1 MSTYYQLANLT
12 RRERVSFAHLPMKQ
26 REIAGDPAVAAIV
39 SWYLFTRMG
48 DHIVFL
54 PDGTDDWPSIDT
66 WPDATDEIVDDLIS
80 NGILEDHGKSW
91 QDEEEPELYMRDLR
105 NVWMSRSGRLPG

>member
-1 MSTYYQLANLT
+1 MSTCYQLANLT

-26 REIAGDPAVAAIV
+26 REIAGDPAIAAIV
-39 SWYLFTRMG
+39 SWYLFTRIG

-54 PDGTDDWPSIDT
+54 ADGTEDWLSIESWTDVT
-66 WPDATDEIVDDLIS
+66 DAVIDDLIRV
-80 NGILEDHGKSW
+80 GILEDHGKSW

-105 NVWMSRSGRLPG
+105 NVWVSRRGRLPE